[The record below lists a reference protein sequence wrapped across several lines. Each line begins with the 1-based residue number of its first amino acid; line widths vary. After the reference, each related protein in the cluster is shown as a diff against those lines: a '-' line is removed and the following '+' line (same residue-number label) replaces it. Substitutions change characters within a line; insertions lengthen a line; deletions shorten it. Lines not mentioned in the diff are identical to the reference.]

1 MYPLPHWM
9 LNVFCAGGRHELTDL
24 VPPVKH
30 QDECCC
36 SKKKYLC
43 FINFERYGSS
53 EWSVFKSQEG
63 NLLVIHC
70 TMGRMSYS

>member
-30 QDECCC
+30 QEGFCS
-36 SKKKYLC
+36 SKKIFMFY
-43 FINFERYGSS
+43 
-53 EWSVFKSQEG
+53 
-63 NLLVIHC
+63 
-70 TMGRMSYS
+70 